1 MPKKDKKERKRK
13 RSEKPL
19 EEETITSSDLING
32 PPNKQKKS
40 KKHFERRVA
49 RDGAAQLEALASET
63 RKDKKKTAAAPSAA
77 AAPPTKPSFELESYW
92 AAPDLAGDALDAV
105 KLERKAAGVV
115 VRGSARAP
123 APLEATFDWADAST
137 PQPLWRGCGAHL
149 RGRPPTAVQRQA
161 WPAALRGLDVLAIA
175 PTGSGKTLAY
185 LLPAIGRVL
194 GGGGPRSRCALVVV
208 PTRELAAQ
216 VHLVAKKAEKWAQAE
231 LGACVVAGG
240 AGAASRPQQFEALSR
255 SSLAVAT
262 PGRLLDLARG
272 GAAKRLDAVVCWV
285 VDEADRMLQ
294 LGFEEQLDELS
305 RLVPS
310 ERQTLLLTATFPQR
324 LRHAADRYVGEAH
337 RVCTIRVNTSGG
349 DDAAPAPA
357 APAEAAAPEAA
368 PAPAPD
374 ADAAPP
380 SKPQDDGARRGSSLA
395 KIAKNVT
402 QQVHVCAAHKRPR
415 LLLRFLERFRKED
428 AAKRQASKVLLFV
441 NTASACAEVVELVKR
456 HYKANT
462 VALLHGKLPQRDRDA
477 ALLNFRAGK
486 TNVLVATDVAS
497 RGLHVSRLNVVVNW
511 DFPTNLEAYT
521 HRVGRAGRDGEPAT
535 ALSFFTRNLIPLA
548 PALVALLTDAGQ
560 AVDPQLAECAAKRT
574 KTLADRR
581 AADAGDAPAPAPAPS
596 DDPDDLFL
604 AALRAAADA

>member
-63 RKDKKKTAAAPSAA
+63 RKDKKKAAAAPAA
-77 AAPPTKPSFELESYW
+77 AAPPPTKPSFELESYW
-92 AAPDLAGDALDAV
+92 ARRTSRA
-105 KLERKAAGVV
+105 
-115 VRGSARAP
+115 AP
-123 APLEATFDWADAST
+123 APSSSSARPRASSSAAALARLRA
-137 PQPLWRGCGAHL
+137 PQGPA
-149 RGRPPTAVQRQA
+149 PAAVQRQA

-240 AGAASRPQQFEALSR
+240 AGAASRPQQFEALAR

-310 ERQTLLLTATFPQR
+310 ERQTLLFTATFPQR
-324 LRHAADRYVGEAH
+324 LRHAADRYVGEPD

-357 APAEAAAPEAA
+357 APAAPERAPEAA

-374 ADAAPP
+374 GRRAA
-380 SKPQDDGARRGSSLA
+380 
-395 KIAKNVT
+395 
-402 QQVHVCAAHKRPR
+402 VHVCAAHKRPR

-581 AADAGDAPAPAPAPS
+581 AADAGDAPAPAPAPA

>member
-63 RKDKKKTAAAPSAA
+63 RKDKKKAAAAPAA
-77 AAPPTKPSFELESYW
+77 AAPPPTKPSFELESYW
-92 AAPDLAGDALDAV
+92 GRPTSRWRRRAV

-115 VRGSARAP
+115 VRG
-123 APLEATFDWADAST
+123 
-137 PQPLWRGCGAHL
+137 
-149 RGRPPTAVQRQA
+149 
-161 WPAALRGLDVLAIA
+161 
-175 PTGSGKTLAY
+175 GKTLAY

-194 GGGGPRSRCALVVV
+194 GGGGPRSAARRRRRADA
-208 PTRELAAQ
+208 RARKAQ

-240 AGAASRPQQFEALSR
+240 AGAASRPQQFEALAR
-255 SSLAVAT
+255 SPPPPRRRAVAR
-262 PGRLLDLARG
+262 PRARR
-272 GAAKRLDAVVCWV
+272 AAKRLDAVVCWV

-310 ERQTLLLTATFPQR
+310 ERQTLLFTRRRSPSGAPRRTAT
-324 LRHAADRYVGEAH
+324 
-337 RVCTIRVNTSGG
+337 
-349 DDAAPAPA
+349 PASRTASARSASTRPA
-357 APAEAAAPEAA
+357 ATTPRPRPRRPRRRSARPRPRRA
-368 PAPAPD
+368 APD
-374 ADAAPP
+374 ADAGAP
-380 SKPQDDGARRGSSLA
+380 SKPQDDAPGRGSSLA

-581 AADAGDAPAPAPAPS
+581 AADAGDAPAPAPAPA

>member
-63 RKDKKKTAAAPSAA
+63 RKDKKKAAAAPAA
-77 AAPPTKPSFELESYW
+77 AAPPPTKPSFELESYW
-92 AAPDLAGDALDAV
+92 ARGPRWRRSAPSSSAQG
-105 KLERKAAGVV
+105 
-115 VRGSARAP
+115 RGRRRP
-123 APLEATFDWADAST
+123 R
-137 PQPLWRGCGAHL
+137 PLWRL
-149 RGRPPTAVQRQA
+149 RRAPQGPAAGGVQRQA

-240 AGAASRPQQFEALSR
+240 AGAASRPQQFEALAR

-305 RLVPS
+305 RLVPA
-310 ERQTLLLTATFPQR
+310 ERQTLLFTATFPQR
-324 LRHAADRYVGEAH
+324 LRHAADRYVGEPD

-357 APAEAAAPEAA
+357 APAAPERA
-368 PAPAPD
+368 PGRASASRTR
-374 ADAAPP
+374 APP
-380 SKPQDDGARRGSSLA
+380 SKPQDEAARRGSSLA

-415 LLLRFLERFRKED
+415 LLLRFLERFGKED

-548 PALVALLTDAGQ
+548 PALVALLTGGPGRGPAARRVRGEADQ
-560 AVDPQLAECAAKRT
+560 DPRGPPGRGRG
-574 KTLADRR
+574 RR
-581 AADAGDAPAPAPAPS
+581 ARARARARRRPGRPVPRGARG
-596 DDPDDLFL
+596 
-604 AALRAAADA
+604 AAQE